1 MVNQRLAY
9 GTPVKPL
16 KTQNLL
22 THRTAHGTSLGTL
35 EDVGSTAIQG

>member
-9 GTPVKPL
+9 GEPFNPL

-22 THRTAHGTSLGTL
+22 THRTAHGTSLGKL
-35 EDVGSTAIQG
+35 EDVG